1 MHYSKPI
8 RRHHVKSSAVRSV
21 GYDPADWVL
30 QVEFAGGAVYN
41 YFRVPPEELARLANA
56 ESIGTYVNR
65 SIKPYYEYEEAETA
79 QA

>member
-1 MHYSKPI
+1 
-8 RRHHVKSSAVRSV
+8 VKSSAVRSV

-41 YFRVPPEELARLANA
+41 YFRVPPDEVARLLSA
-56 ESIGTYVNR
+56 ESIGTFINQGV
-65 SIKPYYEYEEAETA
+65 KPYYEYEEAETA